1 MTSAERD
8 AAYVEFVVSRQ
19 TRLRR
24 AAYALCGDWHR
35 ADDLL
40 QTALTKLYVAWPRL
54 VRQGGEEAYVRKI
67 LVSSHLDHVKRA
79 SSRREVVGADVDG
92 EQGSPTGTVDDRD
105 ELITAL
111 QQLPEMQRKV
121 VVMRQVLD
129 LSVEQTATELEITT
143 GTVKSHHSRGVAR
156 LHELLTDTTAST
168 QGNEGRA

>member
-1 MTSAERD
+1 MKSADRD

-24 AAYALCGDWHR
+24 AAYAICGDWHR
-35 ADDLL
+35 AEDLL

-54 VRQGGEEAYVRKI
+54 SREGGEDAYVRRI
-67 LVSSHLDHVKRA
+67 LLSSHLDNLRRA
-79 SSRREVVGADVDG
+79 SSRREVVGAHADG
-92 EQGSPTGTVDDRD
+92 VRDAQTGLVDDRD

-121 VVMRQVLD
+121 VVLRHVLD
-129 LSVEQTATELEITT
+129 LSVEQTAADLGISS

-156 LHELLTDTTAST
+156 LHELLTDTLAK
-168 QGNEGRA
+168 EERR